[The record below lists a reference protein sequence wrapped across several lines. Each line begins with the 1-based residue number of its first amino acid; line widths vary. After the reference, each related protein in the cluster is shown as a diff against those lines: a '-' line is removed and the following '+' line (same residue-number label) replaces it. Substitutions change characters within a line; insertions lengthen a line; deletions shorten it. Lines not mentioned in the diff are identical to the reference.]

1 MSGHGIF
8 PTLPC
13 KAPLHGH
20 PIACSPIS
28 TASEYYARYHFGLRD
43 PIPERSH
50 NKNGHGEIFGPLGNN
65 EFKLKLRSELVSP
78 PLSPPPPA
86 QSYNLAFYPL

>member
-1 MSGHGIF
+1 MVFFRLCLAKPHCTVIPLPAPPF
-8 PTLPC
+8 PQPRNTTQGTILALP
-13 KAPLHGH
+13 AP
-20 PIACSPIS
+20 
-28 TASEYYARYHFGLRD
+28 RD